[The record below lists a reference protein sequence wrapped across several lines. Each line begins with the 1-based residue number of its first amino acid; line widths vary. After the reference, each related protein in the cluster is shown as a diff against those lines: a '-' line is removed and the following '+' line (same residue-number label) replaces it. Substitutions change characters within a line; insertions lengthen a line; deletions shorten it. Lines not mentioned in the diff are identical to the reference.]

1 MEEYNQIVNDWYVKL
16 RSFFINNIHSK
27 YPNLYIEDIEDL
39 YTEAFIAVRDNM
51 IKGRVASDTNWKSYI
66 FRIGLNMAANKSKQ
80 ESKKVQAIEQNDDDD
95 LDPHEKFQTKLSLN
109 DLIDEDDDK
118 EALEQR
124 FEIIMREIKYLPE
137 PCETILKDFYFG
149 GFSLTEIMEEIHYK
163 TTKAVKAMK
172 YRCLTKLKDR
182 VMIACKMF
190 NLTD

>member
-172 YRCLTKLKDR
+172 YRCLTKLKER

>member
-95 LDPHEKFQTKLSLN
+95 LDAHEIFQTKLSLY

-172 YRCLTKLKDR
+172 YRCLTKLKER